1 MWLKSE
7 ILRLRPLEEE
17 DLNLL
22 YEWENNSA
30 NWQYTNTLM
39 PYSKHTLLE
48 YIRSCKTDLLSQ
60 ESLKLVIELN
70 DGTAVGTLDVF
81 NIDHFSGRAE
91 LGVFLDSK
99 YRGNG
104 YATTA
109 YNLFKDY
116 AFNYLGWVNLYSIV
130 SEENSPMH
138 AVMQRAEFI
147 KSATLRKWIRNA
159 RGYEDATLY
168 SITN

>member
-1 MWLKSE
+1 MWLKNE
-7 ILRLRPLEEE
+7 TLRLRPLEEE

-22 YEWENNSA
+22 YEWENNSE
-30 NWQYTNTLM
+30 NWQYTDTLM

-48 YIRSCKTDLLSQ
+48 YIRNCKTDFFSQ
-60 ESLKLVIELN
+60 ESLKLVIELSN
-70 DGTAVGTLDVF
+70 GTAVGTFDVF

-91 LGVFLDSK
+91 LGVFIDSK
-99 YRGNG
+99 FRGCS

-130 SEENSPMH
+130 SEKNSPMH
-138 AVMQRAEFI
+138 AVMQRTDFI
-147 KSATLRKWIRNA
+147 KLTTLKKWIKHSK
-159 RGYEDATLY
+159 GYEDAILY

>member
-48 YIRSCKTDLLSQ
+48 YIRNCKTDFLSQ
-60 ESLKLVIELN
+60 ESLKLVIELA

-81 NIDHFSGRAE
+81 NIDHFNGRAE

-116 AFNYLGWVNLYSIV
+116 AFNFLGWKNLYSIV
-130 SEENSPMH
+130 PKKNSPMH
-138 AVMQRAEFI
+138 AVMHRTGFLPSGTLKNWI
-147 KSATLRKWIRNA
+147 KVSCE
-159 RGYEDATLY
+159 YEDAEIYCL
-168 SITN
+168 TN